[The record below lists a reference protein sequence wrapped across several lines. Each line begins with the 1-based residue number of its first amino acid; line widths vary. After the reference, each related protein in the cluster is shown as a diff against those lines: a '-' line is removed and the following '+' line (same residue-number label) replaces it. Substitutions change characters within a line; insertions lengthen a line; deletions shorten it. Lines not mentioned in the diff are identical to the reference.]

1 MLTGVESASVGKRGV
16 CLDGIAHRRDSNLEY
31 LVGNLPYSE
40 IIERGCRYCQKP
52 QREQSLMFWQI
63 GGHDA
68 YAQIRRIDSDNSMLG
83 RVNLV

>member
-1 MLTGVESASVGKRGV
+1 LLTGVESASIGKRGV
-16 CLDGIAHRRDSNLEY
+16 CLDSITHGRDSNLEC

-40 IIERGCRYCQKP
+40 IIEKGWRYRQKP

-68 YAQIRRIDSDNSMLG
+68 YVQIKRIDSNNGMLG
-83 RVNLV
+83 GVNLV